1 MMSNF
6 FTVFLYLWCLDHCI
20 FHFVLPKSNPIT
32 VCSSFKLHCTIVF
45 LLVYSHLH
53 MKYNYVS
60 HDSNVFERI
69 EREIV
74 FLRDFH
80 TFVTNVT
87 VDSSSRSQR
96 LSDLHIFYAT
106 FFPAFFVVIC
116 VFLGV
121 GCYLWMR
128 HKGELPY
135 LLFQVT

>member
-1 MMSNF
+1 
-6 FTVFLYLWCLDHCI
+6 
-20 FHFVLPKSNPIT
+20 
-32 VCSSFKLHCTIVF
+32 
-45 LLVYSHLH
+45 

-128 HKGELPY
+128 HKDKPTLKYDQINLDVATNGNENKKTVVEVEKFYQWSL
-135 LLFQVT
+135 